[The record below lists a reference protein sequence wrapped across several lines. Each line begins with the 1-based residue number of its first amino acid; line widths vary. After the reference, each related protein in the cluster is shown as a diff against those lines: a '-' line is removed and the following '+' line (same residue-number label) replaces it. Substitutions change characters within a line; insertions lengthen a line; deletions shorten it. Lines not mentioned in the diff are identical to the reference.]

1 MKIDANG
8 LIYTKPSCIGCNSCI
23 LGCPVPEAN
32 IASSTA
38 DGNFLIVDS
47 SKCIHCGHC
56 MISCRHNS
64 RDYLDDTDAFLD
76 SLKNG
81 EKMSIVVAPSFI
93 LRYPDTYGKI
103 LNYFKSLGIEHFY
116 DGGFGGTLNNWA
128 TLNFLDK
135 HPQGGFAIS
144 ECPVFVN
151 YVEKHSLE
159 GIQHLLPVQ
168 SSVMCVG
175 IYIKKY
181 LFILLFHLL

>member
-32 IASSTA
+32 IAAGTA

-64 RDYLDDTDAFLD
+64 RDYRDDTDAFLN

-81 EKMSIVVAPSFI
+81 EKMSLVVAPSFI
-93 LRYPDTYGKI
+93 PVTTP
-103 LNYFKSLGIEHFY
+103 SLV
-116 DGGFGGTLNNWA
+116 TVA
-128 TLNFLDK
+128 TLVLF
-135 HPQGGFAIS
+135 
-144 ECPVFVN
+144 EVN
-151 YVEKHSLE
+151 E
-159 GIQHLLPVQ
+159 
-168 SSVMCVG
+168 
-175 IYIKKY
+175 
-181 LFILLFHLL
+181 